1 MFRESGISQ
10 LPTNPL
16 PAPVT
21 LQTEAAALGVDE
33 ILLRLG
39 IALFLVLAN
48 GFFVASEFALV
59 GARVTRV
66 EELAAKGNSGA
77 KMAANAIR
85 VLKGD

>member
-1 MFRESGISQ
+1 M
-10 LPTNPL
+10 
-16 PAPVT
+16 T
-21 LQTEAAALGVDE
+21 LQTEAAALGIDE
-33 ILLRLG
+33 ILIRLG

-77 KMAANAIR
+77 KMAAISGR
-85 VLKGD
+85 L